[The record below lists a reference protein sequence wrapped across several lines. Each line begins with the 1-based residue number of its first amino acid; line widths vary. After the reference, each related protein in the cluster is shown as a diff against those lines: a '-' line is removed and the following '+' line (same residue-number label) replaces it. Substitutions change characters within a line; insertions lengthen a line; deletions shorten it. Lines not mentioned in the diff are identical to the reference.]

1 MKTPLVMF
9 CAVMSAVQ
17 AGANPFLDLSENEQ
31 MTAVASRAYNGY
43 VRTKNADGTYKTE
56 PYAFGNGGD
65 IGNYTG
71 YLPMSDPTF
80 DAVDFSSIV
89 HIIAVPL
96 AKQNYVPGFDPK
108 ATKLF
113 IIVYWGL
120 TTGARNTLD
129 GYSQDMLNFANAKLL
144 GFDTEPPFD
153 SMRNPT
159 EDAGEFFWGPS
170 YRDNFLRKM
179 HQATMSQVEINRYY
193 VILRAYDFQTAWKEK
208 KLKLLWETRFSLGQ
222 RLHDFG
228 KNLPTMAQS
237 ASIYFGH
244 DSYGLIYRP
253 VPEGRVEVGEAT
265 VLEDSVSSGDV
276 SGIAGDWRGRSP
288 AVSQILVHF
297 DKGGASTVGYPK
309 EHWSDPAT
317 VTVAGGDITI
327 WVPGRGLSFHGKIK
341 EKEIAGTMAQYG
353 YGSPMTLFRVSAAA
367 ALGLPI
373 NP

>member
-1 MKTPLVMF
+1 
-9 CAVMSAVQ
+9 
-17 AGANPFLDLSENEQ
+17 
-31 MTAVASRAYNGY
+31 
-43 VRTKNADGTYKTE
+43 
-56 PYAFGNGGD
+56 
-65 IGNYTG
+65 
-71 YLPMSDPTF
+71 
-80 DAVDFSSIV
+80 
-89 HIIAVPL
+89 
-96 AKQNYVPGFDPK
+96 
-108 ATKLF
+108 
-113 IIVYWGL
+113 
-120 TTGARNTLD
+120 
-129 GYSQDMLNFANAKLL
+129 
-144 GFDTEPPFD
+144 
-153 SMRNPT
+153 
-159 EDAGEFFWGPS
+159 
-170 YRDNFLRKM
+170 M

-373 NP
+373 NPEPGPRAQSKPARPLSAAGAACTYPYHGRDRFLTYLPARHIVTPISVRRNPN